1 MCVSE
6 GAKMFIVGIA
16 KRRALSD
23 PRGGSVAFSP
33 RIKVTLKIGEIRPP
47 CTTPRA
53 RCELVSQVLG
63 KHISEGGKISKH

>member
-1 MCVSE
+1 
-6 GAKMFIVGIA
+6 MFIVGIA

-23 PRGGSVAFSP
+23 PRGGSTGFNL
-33 RIKVTLKIGEIRPP
+33 RIEVTFKIGEIRPP
-47 CTTPRA
+47 CIPPRA